1 MVQMREVALEGQ
13 APLQNSQRE
22 RPMRALWKGLSLL
35 LPFLAVVQA
44 KEQIGV
50 DICSCAPGTYEFTLD
65 FSLSCPPVNITLG
78 DAVRDTSCMVS
89 PFGDPT
95 VSDLVPV
102 AVNSIDI
109 LELDQ
114 NLQISVQE
122 NIAGSFGDG
131 DHFQYISSA
140 AVPGEIV
147 DPTAIPRAIQ
157 LNLIGVNQYDQPIIN
172 VYLIIFTNNC
182 GKYPVLFEG
191 QYAGWTRFVSRILE
205 SQPRRDEAI
214 IISLTLL
221 FLCVFFRLI
230 CNLLYQNCVLLHRP
244 WFQR

>member
-1 MVQMREVALEGQ
+1 MVLIGEVAGESV
-13 APLQNSQRE
+13 APVVNTRRQRPIG
-22 RPMRALWKGLSLL
+22 RLWIGAGLL
-35 LPFLAVVQA
+35 LSFLATAQA
-44 KEQIGV
+44 QEQIGV
-50 DICSCAPGTYEFTLD
+50 EICSCAPGTYQFTLD

-78 DAVRDTSCMVS
+78 DAVTDTSCMVS

-131 DHFQYISSA
+131 DTFQYISSA

-147 DPTAIPRAIQ
+147 DPTKIPRAIQ
-157 LNLIGVNQYDQPIIN
+157 LNIIGVNQFDQPIIN
-172 VYLIIFTNNC
+172 VYLIIFSNNC
-182 GKYPVLFEG
+182 GTYPVLFEG
-191 QYAGWTRFVSRILE
+191 QYAGWTRFVSRFLE
-205 SQPRRDEAI
+205 CQSRRE
-214 IISLTLL
+214 ISL
-221 FLCVFFRLI
+221 
-230 CNLLYQNCVLLHRP
+230 
-244 WFQR
+244 